1 MDRTWKVAPRTH
13 DDIIAQLLANRG
25 VDEKDSLAFLEP
37 SWERDVY
44 PWSAFTR
51 MPEAVASVFAAL
63 EAGERVVIH
72 GDYDADGVS
81 GSSLLFLALQE
92 IVERLTNAGVEPF
105 IARPEAIGVFLPDRE
120 RDGYGVAMHTVE
132 RLAGEGTKL
141 LVTVDCGIANGLELD
156 RGYALGMRAVVCDH
170 HQLGEHLPA
179 HAVLL
184 HPLAPGETYPNR
196 VLCGTGVAFKFA
208 SALIDEAR
216 RRGAAFPEGY
226 EKWFLDFVAIATV
239 TDVMPLVGE
248 NRALET
254 FGLRVLNKT
263 RRPGLRAILEA
274 SGTELGAIDT
284 QAIGW
289 RIGPRLNAAGRLA
302 SAEIAFT
309 ALTAPTAEAAS
320 VASARLEALN
330 RERQAVFMTSYA
342 VARSAAAEQ
351 QGSVL
356 VVCDDAWLPGIVGLI
371 AGRLVNDFGK
381 PSFAFTKV
389 GEHYVG
395 SGRTAAGLH
404 LVEAMNACGDMFI
417 KKGGHP
423 QACGLTIRT
432 RGNVDQFRDEISA
445 FANTIFLQRGAAVEL
460 AIDADV
466 LLGELTLAFV
476 DRLALLEPYGEGNRQ
491 PVFAV
496 RPVTVLAATPVG
508 STRAHLRL
516 TVIDEQG
523 MSAKVIAFG
532 FGARG
537 AEFSI
542 GERIE
547 MAIEVGVNIWNGR
560 REPQLR
566 LVDARPISC

>member
-1 MDRTWKVAPRTH
+1 
-13 DDIIAQLLANRG
+13 
-25 VDEKDSLAFLEP
+25 
-37 SWERDVY
+37 
-44 PWSAFTR
+44 
-51 MPEAVASVFAAL
+51 
-63 EAGERVVIH
+63 
-72 GDYDADGVS
+72 
-81 GSSLLFLALQE
+81 
-92 IVERLTNAGVEPF
+92 
-105 IARPEAIGVFLPDRE
+105 
-120 RDGYGVAMHTVE
+120 
-132 RLAGEGTKL
+132 
-141 LVTVDCGIANGLELD
+141 
-156 RGYALGMRAVVCDH
+156 
-170 HQLGEHLPA
+170 
-179 HAVLL
+179 
-184 HPLAPGETYPNR
+184 
-196 VLCGTGVAFKFA
+196 
-208 SALIDEAR
+208 
-216 RRGAAFPEGY
+216 
-226 EKWFLDFVAIATV
+226 
-239 TDVMPLVGE
+239 
-248 NRALET
+248 
-254 FGLRVLNKT
+254 
-263 RRPGLRAILEA
+263 
-274 SGTELGAIDT
+274 
-284 QAIGW
+284 
-289 RIGPRLNAAGRLA
+289 
-302 SAEIAFT
+302 
-309 ALTAPTAEAAS
+309 
-320 VASARLEALN
+320 
-330 RERQAVFMTSYA
+330 MTSYA